1 MPEAPADKITVPI
14 LAAIPTHIVDCDNN
28 YASLDNPKLEQAV
41 VELSGVELRDV
52 NTIEN
57 RATMTVI
64 FLVTNPSDLT
74 FTIPLI
80 AYELY
85 GDGVSL
91 GSSSYSTQD
100 VAMPGRA
107 AFYPDTE
114 IPLKNKFTFVLTD
127 VNETVYEKIVTGQ
140 SVQYSAKG
148 MVTVESAWSIVEMNF
163 DTSS

>member
-1 MPEAPADKITVPI
+1 MKPPGRII
-14 LAAIPTHIVDCDNN
+14 LVIAILGLLGMMGGGVY

-41 VELSGVELRDV
+41 VELSTVELRDV

-57 RATMTVI
+57 RATMTVT

-91 GSSSYSTQD
+91 GSASYSTQD

-114 IPLKNKFTFVLTD
+114 IPLKSKFSFVLTD

>member
-1 MPEAPADKITVPI
+1 LKPPGRIILVVAI
-14 LAAIPTHIVDCDNN
+14 LALLGMMGGGVY
-28 YASLDNPKLEQAV
+28 YASLDNPELERAT
-41 VELSGVELRDV
+41 VELSVIELRDV

-57 RATMTVI
+57 RATMNVA
-64 FLVTNPSDLT
+64 FLVTNPSDIT

-91 GSSSYSTQD
+91 GSASYSTED

-114 IPLKNKFTFVLTD
+114 IPLKSKFSMTQMDANK
-127 VNETVYEKIVTGQ
+127 EVYEKIVTGQ
-140 SVQYSAKG
+140 EVQFSVRG
-148 MVTVESAWSIVEMNF
+148 VMTVESAWSIVEINF
-163 DTSS
+163 DTNS

>member
-1 MPEAPADKITVPI
+1 MKPPGRIILVVAI
-14 LAAIPTHIVDCDNN
+14 LALLGMMGGGVY
-28 YASLDNPKLEQAV
+28 YASLDNPQLEKATI
-41 VELSGVELRDV
+41 ELSAVELRDV

-57 RATMTVI
+57 RATMIVT
-64 FLVTNPSDLT
+64 FSVTNPSDLT

-80 AYELY
+80 AYQLY

-91 GSSSYSTQD
+91 GSASYSTED

-107 AFYPDTE
+107 AFYPGTE
-114 IPLKNKFTFVLTD
+114 IPLDSKFSFVLTD

-140 SVQYSAKG
+140 SVQYSATG
-148 MVTVESAWSIVEMNF
+148 MITVESAWSIVEMNF

>member
-1 MPEAPADKITVPI
+1 MNPPGRII
-14 LAAIPTHIVDCDNN
+14 LVVAIIGLLGMMGGGVY

-41 VELSGVELRDV
+41 VELSVVELRDV

-57 RATMTVI
+57 RATMTVT

-100 VAMPGRA
+100 IAMPGRA
-107 AFYPDTE
+107 AFYPGTE
-114 IPLKNKFTFVLTD
+114 IPLDNKFSFVLTD

-148 MVTVESAWSIVEMNF
+148 MISVESAWSIVEMNF

>member
-1 MPEAPADKITVPI
+1 MKPPGRIILVVAI
-14 LAAIPTHIVDCDNN
+14 LALLGMMGGGVY
-28 YASLDNPKLEQAV
+28 YASLDNPQLEQAV

-57 RATMTVI
+57 RATMTVT

-85 GDGVSL
+85 GDGISL
-91 GSSSYSTQD
+91 GSASYSTQD

-107 AFYPDTE
+107 AFYPGTE
-114 IPLKNKFTFVLTD
+114 IPLKNKFSFVLTD
-127 VNETVYEKIVTGQ
+127 VNETVYDKIVTGQ
-140 SVQYSAKG
+140 SVEYSAKG

>member
-1 MPEAPADKITVPI
+1 LKPPGRII
-14 LAAIPTHIVDCDNN
+14 LVIAILGLLGMMGGGVY
-28 YASLDNPKLEQAV
+28 YASLDNPKLEQAI
-41 VELSGVELRDV
+41 VELSAVELRDV

-57 RATMTVI
+57 RATMTVT

-91 GSSSYSTQD
+91 GSASYSTQD

-114 IPLKNKFTFVLTD
+114 IPLKSKFSFVLTD

-140 SVQYSAKG
+140 SIQYSAQG

>member
-1 MPEAPADKITVPI
+1 MKPPGRIILVVAI
-14 LAAIPTHIVDCDNN
+14 LALLGMMGGGVY
-28 YASLDNPKLEQAV
+28 YASLDNPQLEQATI
-41 VELSGVELRDV
+41 ELSEVELRDV

-57 RATMTVI
+57 RATMIVT
-64 FLVTNPSDLT
+64 FSVTNPSDLT

-80 AYELY
+80 AYQLY

-91 GSSSYSTQD
+91 GSASYSTED

-107 AFYPDTE
+107 AFYPGTE
-114 IPLKNKFTFVLTD
+114 IPLDSKFSFVLTD

-140 SVQYSAKG
+140 SVQYSATG
-148 MVTVESAWSIVEMNF
+148 MITVESAWSIVEMNF

>member
-1 MPEAPADKITVPI
+1 MKPPGRIILVVAI
-14 LAAIPTHIVDCDNN
+14 LALLGMMGGGVY
-28 YASLDNPKLEQAV
+28 YASLDNPQLEQAV
-41 VELSGVELRDV
+41 VELSGVEVRDV

-57 RATMTVI
+57 RATMTVT
-64 FLVTNPSDLT
+64 FLVENPSDLT

-91 GSSSYSTQD
+91 GSSRYSTQD

-107 AFYPDTE
+107 GFYPGSE
-114 IPLKNKFTFVLTD
+114 LPLKNKFSFVLTD
-127 VNETVYEKIVTGQ
+127 VNETVYDKIVTGQ
-140 SVQYSAKG
+140 SVEYSAKG

>member
-1 MPEAPADKITVPI
+1 MKPPGRII
-14 LAAIPTHIVDCDNN
+14 LFVAIIGLLGMMAGGIY
-28 YASLDNPKLEQAV
+28 YASLDNPQLEQAN
-41 VELSGVELRDV
+41 VELSAVELRDV

-57 RATMTVI
+57 RATMTVT

-91 GSSSYSTQD
+91 GSASYSTQD
-100 VAMPGRA
+100 IAMPGRA
-107 AFYPDTE
+107 AFYPGTE

-148 MVTVESAWSIVEMNF
+148 MISVESAWSIVEMNF

>member
-1 MPEAPADKITVPI
+1 MKPPGRIILVVAI
-14 LAAIPTHIVDCDNN
+14 LALLGMMAGGVY

-80 AYELY
+80 AYELS
-85 GDGVSL
+85 GDGVPL
-91 GSSSYSTQD
+91 GSASYSTQD
-100 VAMPGRA
+100 IAMPGRA

-114 IPLKNKFTFVLTD
+114 IPLDSKFTFVLTD
-127 VNETVYEKIVTGQ
+127 VNKTVYEKIVTGQ

-148 MVTVESAWSIVEMNF
+148 MISVESAWSIVEMNF

>member
-1 MPEAPADKITVPI
+1 MKPPGRIILVVAI
-14 LAAIPTHIVDCDNN
+14 LALLGMMGGGVY

-41 VELSGVELRDV
+41 VELSVVELRDV

-57 RATMTVI
+57 RATMIVT
-64 FLVTNPSDLT
+64 FSVTNPSDLT

-80 AYELY
+80 AYQLY

-91 GSSSYSTQD
+91 GSASYSTED

-107 AFYPDTE
+107 AFYPGTE
-114 IPLKNKFTFVLTD
+114 IPLDSKFSFVLTD

-140 SVQYSAKG
+140 SVQYSATG
-148 MVTVESAWSIVEMNF
+148 MITVESAWSIVEMNF
-163 DTSS
+163 DSSS

>member
-1 MPEAPADKITVPI
+1 MNPPGRII
-14 LAAIPTHIVDCDNN
+14 LVVAIIGLLGMMGGGIY
-28 YASLDNPKLEQAV
+28 YASLDNPKLEQAI
-41 VELSGVELRDV
+41 VELSTVELRDV
-52 NTIEN
+52 NTMEN
-57 RATMTVI
+57 RATMTVT

-100 VAMPGRA
+100 IAMPGRA
-107 AFYPDTE
+107 AFYPGTE
-114 IPLKNKFTFVLTD
+114 IPLDNKFSFVLTD

-148 MVTVESAWSIVEMNF
+148 MISVESAWSIVEMNF

>member
-1 MPEAPADKITVPI
+1 MMAGGIY
-14 LAAIPTHIVDCDNN
+14 
-28 YASLDNPKLEQAV
+28 YASLDNPQLEQAN
-41 VELSGVELRDV
+41 VELSAVELRDV

-57 RATMTVI
+57 RATMTVT

-85 GDGVSL
+85 GDGISL
-91 GSSSYSTQD
+91 GSASYSTQD
-100 VAMPGRA
+100 IAMPGRA
-107 AFYPDTE
+107 AFYPGTE

-148 MVTVESAWSIVEMNF
+148 MISVESAWSIVEMNF

>member
-1 MPEAPADKITVPI
+1 MKPPGRIILVIAI
-14 LAAIPTHIVDCDNN
+14 LALLGMMGGGVY
-28 YASLDNPKLEQAV
+28 YASLDNPQLEQAV
-41 VELSGVELRDV
+41 VELAGVELRDV

-85 GDGVSL
+85 GDGISL
-91 GSSSYSTQD
+91 GSASYSTQD

-107 AFYPDTE
+107 AFYPGTE
-114 IPLKNKFTFVLTD
+114 IPLDSKFSFVLTD
-127 VNETVYEKIVTGQ
+127 INETVYEKIVTGQ
-140 SVQYSAKG
+140 SVEYSAKG

>member
-1 MPEAPADKITVPI
+1 
-14 LAAIPTHIVDCDNN
+14 
-28 YASLDNPKLEQAV
+28 
-41 VELSGVELRDV
+41 
-52 NTIEN
+52 
-57 RATMTVI
+57 MTVT
-64 FLVTNPSDLT
+64 FLVENPSELT

-107 AFYPDTE
+107 AFYPGTE
-114 IPLKNKFTFVLTD
+114 IPLKNKFSFVLTD
-127 VNETVYEKIVTGQ
+127 VNETVYDKIVTGQ
-140 SVQYSAKG
+140 SVEYSAKG

-163 DTSS
+163 DTNS

>member
-1 MPEAPADKITVPI
+1 MNPPGRII
-14 LAAIPTHIVDCDNN
+14 LVVAIIGLLGMMGGGIY
-28 YASLDNPKLEQAV
+28 YASLDNPKLEQAI
-41 VELSGVELRDV
+41 VELSAVELRDV

-57 RATMTVI
+57 RATMTVT

-91 GSSSYSTQD
+91 GSASYSTQD
-100 VAMPGRA
+100 IAMPGRA

-114 IPLKNKFTFVLTD
+114 IPLNSKFSFVLTD

-140 SVQYSAKG
+140 SIQYSAQG
-148 MVTVESAWSIVEMNF
+148 MISVESAWSIVEMNF

>member
-1 MPEAPADKITVPI
+1 MNPPGRII
-14 LAAIPTHIVDCDNN
+14 LVVAIIGLLGMMGGGIY
-28 YASLDNPKLEQAV
+28 YASLDNPKLEQAI
-41 VELSGVELRDV
+41 VELSAVELRDV

-57 RATMTVI
+57 RATMTVT

-91 GSSSYSTQD
+91 GSASYSTQD
-100 VAMPGRA
+100 IAMPGRA

-114 IPLKNKFTFVLTD
+114 IPLNSKFSFVLTD

-140 SVQYSAKG
+140 SVEYSAKG
-148 MVTVESAWSIVEMNF
+148 MVSVESAWSIVEMNF

>member
-1 MPEAPADKITVPI
+1 MNPPGRII
-14 LAAIPTHIVDCDNN
+14 LVVAIIGLLGMMGGGIY
-28 YASLDNPKLEQAV
+28 YASLDNPKLEQAI
-41 VELSGVELRDV
+41 VELSTVELRDV
-52 NTIEN
+52 NTMEN
-57 RATMTVI
+57 RATMTVT

-100 VAMPGRA
+100 IPMPGRA
-107 AFYPDTE
+107 AFYPGTE
-114 IPLKNKFTFVLTD
+114 IPLDNKFSFVLTD

-148 MVTVESAWSIVEMNF
+148 MISVESAWSIVEMNF

>member
-1 MPEAPADKITVPI
+1 MNPPGRII
-14 LAAIPTHIVDCDNN
+14 LVVAIIGLLGMMGGGIY
-28 YASLDNPKLEQAV
+28 YASLDNPKLEQAI
-41 VELSGVELRDV
+41 VELSAVELRDV

-57 RATMTVI
+57 RATMTVT

-100 VAMPGRA
+100 IAMPGRA
-107 AFYPDTE
+107 AFYPGTE
-114 IPLKNKFTFVLTD
+114 IPLKNKFSFVLTD

-148 MVTVESAWSIVEMNF
+148 MISVESAWSIVEMNF

>member
-1 MPEAPADKITVPI
+1 MMGGGVY
-14 LAAIPTHIVDCDNN
+14 

-41 VELSGVELRDV
+41 VELSAVELRDV

-91 GSSSYSTQD
+91 GSAS
-100 VAMPGRA
+100 
-107 AFYPDTE
+107 
-114 IPLKNKFTFVLTD
+114 
-127 VNETVYEKIVTGQ
+127 
-140 SVQYSAKG
+140 
-148 MVTVESAWSIVEMNF
+148 
-163 DTSS
+163 

>member
-1 MPEAPADKITVPI
+1 MMAGGVY
-14 LAAIPTHIVDCDNN
+14 
-28 YASLDNPKLEQAV
+28 YASLDNPELERATI
-41 VELSGVELRDV
+41 ELSSVELRDV

-57 RATMTVI
+57 RATMTVT

-91 GSSSYSTQD
+91 GSASYSTQD
-100 VAMPGRA
+100 IAMPGRA

-114 IPLKNKFTFVLTD
+114 IPLNSKFSFVLTD

>member
-1 MPEAPADKITVPI
+1 MNPPGRII
-14 LAAIPTHIVDCDNN
+14 LVVAIIGLLGMMGGGIY
-28 YASLDNPKLEQAV
+28 YASLDNPKLEQAI
-41 VELSGVELRDV
+41 VELSAVELRDV

-57 RATMTVI
+57 RATMTVT

-91 GSSSYSTQD
+91 GSASYSTQD
-100 VAMPGRA
+100 IAMPGRA
-107 AFYPDTE
+107 AFYPGTE
-114 IPLKNKFTFVLTD
+114 IPLDSKFSFVLTD
-127 VNETVYEKIVTGQ
+127 VNETVYKKIVTGQ

-148 MVTVESAWSIVEMNF
+148 MVSVESAWSIVEMNF